1 MSGTKIMQIV
11 LDRAGA
17 LLSAQT
23 LPMSLATRGNGL
35 VIQTDNQYIA
45 SLPD

>member
-1 MSGTKIMQIV
+1 MSGIRIMQIV

-23 LPMSLATRGNGL
+23 LPTGLAIRGNDL
-35 VIQTDNQYIA
+35 VVQTDEEYIA
-45 SLPD
+45 S